1 MSLPGRA
8 PMEPIEAC
16 LFWLCIAAA
25 TSSIERPSDVMR
37 IGSSQTRM
45 LYFAPKTWTLPMP
58 ATRWRRLLMFA

>member
-25 TSSIERPSDVMR
+25 TSSIERPSEVMR

-45 LYFAPKTWTLPMP
+45 LYFAPKT
-58 ATRWRRLLMFA
+58 